1 MTQTG
6 WSGGWGGGCTK
17 YRVSEKA
24 LYWVTGASGVAF
36 CSEGMAR

>member
-1 MTQTG
+1 MDD
-6 WSGGWGGGCTK
+6 SERMEGGCTK
-17 YRVSEKA
+17 YRVREKA